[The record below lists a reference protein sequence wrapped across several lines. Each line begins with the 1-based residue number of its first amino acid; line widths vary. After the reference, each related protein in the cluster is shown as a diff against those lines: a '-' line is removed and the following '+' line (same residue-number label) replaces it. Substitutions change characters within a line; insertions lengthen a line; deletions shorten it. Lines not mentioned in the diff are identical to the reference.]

1 MNNVLNKNKEY
12 IIHIDLEGKDDL
24 YDEYNWNILNDK
36 LASYINKQ
44 VSRSKLDDKIIIE
57 IYAGFTMNKEKEK
70 MRNCILEYYNDVLK
84 ECKIYYKVD
93 VTKKIFLMLFG
104 LIALVVARN
113 IEVAGII
120 SELLNIAGWVAVWE
134 VVYSL
139 LFTDNERKF
148 KQKRAKQL
156 VKAEI
161 IFK

>member
-1 MNNVLNKNKEY
+1 MNNVLNKKKEY

-57 IYAGFTMNKEKEK
+57 ISAGFTMNKEKEK
-70 MRNCILEYYNDVLK
+70 MRSCILEHYNDVLK
-84 ECKIYYKVD
+84 ECEIYDKVD

-104 LIALVVARN
+104 LIVLVVARN